1 MSLSDP
7 DLKGYSIEE
16 LDLALQ
22 ENSRANHC
30 ELSKVYG
37 KWLGDSEEL
46 RISHESSSAEILRK
60 ARVKD
65 LNYFHFM
72 SGRTAIFWNHLDAYQ
87 VSYRVR
93 SRGMGRVVI
102 YQIIS
107 LVSKESFG
115 YFIASGRREE
125 ERFRLDGL
133 DPEKFRMT
141 RSPFASISE
150 DRARDAESTG
160 RQMPIDA
167 WQQPLHQQI
176 VNRLI

>member
-1 MSLSDP
+1 MSISDP

-46 RISHESSSAEILRK
+46 RISHESSPAEILK
-60 ARVKD
+60 EARVKG

-87 VSYRVR
+87 VSYRLSSTGSGHRIV
-93 SRGMGRVVI
+93 
-102 YQIIS
+102 YQIVS
-107 LVSKESFG
+107 LVSKEAFG
-115 YFIASGRREE
+115 YFIATGRAET

-133 DPEKFRMT
+133 DPEKFRLT
-141 RSPFASISE
+141 RSPYASINE
-150 DRARDAESTG
+150 DRARDAESSG
-160 RQMPIDA
+160 KKMPIEA
-167 WQQPLHQQI
+167 WQQNLHQQI
-176 VNRLI
+176 LNRLI